1 MKSRLKKIL
10 EIKKRIE
17 TNSETAACEETQ
29 CWDGWKKKGTK
40 LKGGRLVNNCVKESG
55 LLGRY
60 LLHKKN
66 YDLAADT
73 LSSLMK
79 RKTER
84 KHGVEYYAAIVA
96 SGHTGVNTRDLVSHY
111 KSKNNIKESEY
122 NDTEEKNDM
131 AHTQLHFISYA
142 SEKIMNLILS
152 GVKVEEW
159 YQNKLSKVHSDME
172 SLYAYMEGTSRKNTM
187 GDTDED
193 MKEDLRKWFDKE
205 HPEGDWKRINSKG
218 EAVGPCA
225 REPGE
230 PKPKCMSKEK
240 RASLSKKERASA
252 VRAKRKYDPD
262 PERKGA
268 PINVSSDGKGKISED
283 DIDYITG
290 CPLLERLNPN
300 DGMGTYIRDFSK
312 SDSPQFKGAS
322 SSKRRKMAIAA
333 YLGAKR
339 KKLEK

>member
-60 LLHKKN
+60 LLNKKN

-111 KSKNNIKESEY
+111 KSKNNIIA
-122 NDTEEKNDM
+122 T
-131 AHTQLHFISYA
+131 IV
-142 SEKIMNLILS
+142 I
-152 GVKVEEW
+152 VE
-159 YQNKLSKVHSDME
+159 
-172 SLYAYMEGTSRKNTM
+172 
-187 GDTDED
+187 
-193 MKEDLRKWFDKE
+193 
-205 HPEGDWKRINSKG
+205 
-218 EAVGPCA
+218 
-225 REPGE
+225 
-230 PKPKCMSKEK
+230 
-240 RASLSKKERASA
+240 
-252 VRAKRKYDPD
+252 
-262 PERKGA
+262 
-268 PINVSSDGKGKISED
+268 
-283 DIDYITG
+283 
-290 CPLLERLNPN
+290 
-300 DGMGTYIRDFSK
+300 
-312 SDSPQFKGAS
+312 
-322 SSKRRKMAIAA
+322 
-333 YLGAKR
+333 
-339 KKLEK
+339 

>member
-122 NDTEEKNDM
+122 NDTEQKNDM

-142 SEKIMNLILS
+142 SDKIMNLIMS
-152 GVKVEEW
+152 GVKIEEW
-159 YQNKLSKVHSDME
+159 YQNKLSKVHSEME

-187 GDTDED
+187 GDTEED
-193 MKEDLRKWFDKE
+193 MQE
-205 HPEGDWKRINSKG
+205 
-218 EAVGPCA
+218 
-225 REPGE
+225 
-230 PKPKCMSKEK
+230 
-240 RASLSKKERASA
+240 
-252 VRAKRKYDPD
+252 
-262 PERKGA
+262 
-268 PINVSSDGKGKISED
+268 

-312 SDSPQFKGAS
+312 SDAPQFKGAS
-322 SSKRRKMAIAA
+322 SPQRRKMAIAA
-333 YLGAKR
+333 YLSAKR

>member
-1 MKSRLKKIL
+1 MNNNLK
-10 EIKKRIE
+10 IKKTIE
-17 TNSETAACEETQ
+17 TNSKTPACEETQ
-29 CWDGWKKKGTK
+29 CWDGWKKQGTK
-40 LKGGRLVNNCVKESG
+40 IKKGRRVNNCVKESG

-66 YDLAADT
+66 YDLAADA

-111 KSKNNIKESEY
+111 NSKNNIKESEY

-172 SLYAYMEGTSRKNTM
+172 SLYAYMEGTSRKDSMN
-187 GDTDED
+187 DTEED
-193 MKEDLRKWFDKE
+193 MQEDLRNWFDKD
-205 HPEGDWKRINSKG
+205 HPDGDWKRINSKG
-218 EAVGPCA
+218 EVAGPCA

-230 PKPKCMSKEK
+230 PKPKCMSRAK
-240 RASLSKKERASA
+240 RNSLSKKERASA
-252 VRAKRKYDPD
+252 VRTKRKHDPD

-268 PINVSSDGKGKISED
+268 PINVSNFGKGKISED
-283 DIDYITG
+283 NVDYITG

-312 SDSPQFKGAS
+312 SDAPQFKGAS
-322 SSKRRKMAIAA
+322 SSQRRKMAIAA

-339 KKLEK
+339 KKMEK